1 MSHILKQK
9 RIGGR
14 YSLRDP
20 LGRGGM
26 AEVFLAHDEVLNR
39 DVALKILREQY
50 ADDEGFVERFRREA
64 QSAASLNHP
73 HMVHVYDWGRSE
85 DGAAYYMAM
94 EYVPGGTLKDCI
106 LAEGPLPARMAV
118 QIASQIAEALEAAH
132 ARGVV
137 HRDVKPQNVLLTTS
151 GEAKVTDFGI
161 AQAASATT
169 TSRSGLILGT
179 AGYMPPEQ
187 ANGGSVGPQSDLYS
201 LGVVLYEMLTG
212 EVPYEAHTPGI
223 VATKHLTELPRSPR
237 EANPEVPEEIDDLTL
252 RLLAKSPADRYW
264 SATEL
269 LGDLRRIREG
279 LPSPLA
285 EVEPV
290 AMDRPV
296 LPTPPVLANPGGDGA
311 SGGSYVVYGRYSK
324 KLPWALATAFVAV
337 LVLLGAAA
345 WDPRSGSQERVRAQ
359 DVARGSL
366 DWSGTAFAKG
376 EQATRGS
383 LDWSGAAF
391 AKGEQATGPKN
402 EASDAGSLPED
413 LKNSKADTG
422 SPKLDEFV
430 SRVAI
435 PQNGGVGQNPKVGI
449 AADPSAEGD
458 ATGDSESEQV
468 SVPEVSEGSEE
479 ETSPALSDS
488 GHSVLGTAA
497 QRSSEPAGKV
507 IGTDSPVRAMIERE
521 PAVTTMLSTSSTS
534 QEGSNG
540 REDNAHATVR
550 KETSTPKQPSKTRKR
565 DQKPSNKS
573 YK

>member
-1 MSHILKQK
+1 MSHILKQR

-20 LGRGGM
+20 LGHGGM
-26 AEVFLAHDEVLNR
+26 AEVFLAHDDVLNR

-73 HMVHVYDWGRSE
+73 HTVHVYDWGRSE

-94 EYVPGGTLKDCI
+94 EYVPGGTLKDYI
-106 LAEGPLPARMAV
+106 LAEGPLPPRTAV
-118 QIASQIAEALEAAH
+118 QVASQIAEALEAAH

-187 ANGGSVGPQSDLYS
+187 AKGGSVGPQSDLYS

-223 VATKHLTELPRSPR
+223 VATKHLAELPRSPR
-237 EANPEVPEEIDDLTL
+237 EANPEVSEEIDALTL
-252 RLLAKSPADRYW
+252 RLLAKNPADRYG

-279 LPSPLA
+279 LPPALA

-290 AMDRPV
+290 RRDRPV
-296 LPTPPVLANPGGDGA
+296 LPPPPVLANPGGDGA
-311 SGGSYVVYGRYSK
+311 SGGSYVVYGRHSK
-324 KLPWALATAFVAV
+324 KLPWTLATALVAV

-345 WDPRSGSQERVRAQ
+345 WDPRSGSQEQVRAQ

-376 EQATRGS
+376 EQAT
-383 LDWSGAAF
+383 
-391 AKGEQATGPKN
+391 GPKS
-402 EASDAGSLPED
+402 EAPDAGNLPEG
-413 LKNSKADTG
+413 LKSSKADTG

-435 PQNGGVGQNPKVGI
+435 PQNGGVGQDPKGGI

-458 ATGDSESEQV
+458 ATGDSESEQG
-468 SVPEVSEGSEE
+468 SVPEVSGGSVE

-488 GHSVLGTAA
+488 GHPVLGTAV

-507 IGTDSPVRAMIERE
+507 KGTDSPVRAMIERE
-521 PAVTTMLSTSSTS
+521 PAVTTMFSTSSTS

-550 KETSTPKQPSKTRKR
+550 KETSAPKQPSKTRKR
-565 DQKPSNKS
+565 DQKPSDKS

>member
-1 MSHILKQK
+1 VSHILKQK

-26 AEVFLAHDEVLNR
+26 AEVFRAHDETLNR

-73 HMVHVYDWGRSE
+73 HTVHVYDWGRSE
-85 DGAAYYMAM
+85 DGTAYYMAM

-106 LAEGPLPARMAV
+106 LAEGPLPPRTAV
-118 QIASQIAEALEAAH
+118 QVASQVAQALEAAH
-132 ARGVV
+132 TRGVI

-187 ANGGSVGPQSDLYS
+187 AKGGSVGPQSDLYS

-212 EVPYEAHTPGI
+212 EVPYEAHIPGI
-223 VATKHLTELPRSPR
+223 VAAKHLTEPPRSPR
-237 EANPEVPEEIDDLTL
+237 EANPEVPEEIDALTL
-252 RLLAKSPADRYW
+252 RLLAKNPADRYG

-269 LGDLRRIREG
+269 LADLRRIREG
-279 LPSPLA
+279 LPPVLT

-290 AMDRPV
+290 ATDRPV
-296 LPTPPVLANPGGDGA
+296 LPISPVLANPGGDGA
-311 SGGSYVVYGRYSK
+311 SGGSYVVYGRHSK

-345 WDPRSGSQERVRAQ
+345 WDPRSGSQEQVRAQ

-376 EQATRGS
+376 EQAT
-383 LDWSGAAF
+383 
-391 AKGEQATGPKN
+391 GPKS
-402 EASDAGSLPED
+402 EASDAGSLSEG

-435 PQNGGVGQNPKVGI
+435 PQNGDVGQDPKVGI
-449 AADPSAEGD
+449 AADPGAEVD
-458 ATGDSESEQV
+458 ATVDSESEQV
-468 SVPEVSEGSEE
+468 SVPELPGGSVE

-488 GHSVLGTAA
+488 GHPVLGTAA

-507 IGTDSPVRAMIERE
+507 IGTDSPVRSMIERE
-521 PAVTTMLSTSSTS
+521 PAVTTMLSTSSAS

-550 KETSTPKQPSKTRKR
+550 RETSAPKQPSKTRKR
-565 DQKPSNKS
+565 DQKPSDKS